1 MATTKLT
8 LAVEPQTIEC
18 AKKYAAKHK
27 TSVSALFS
35 RYINALT
42 AQEQGGDFSIP
53 HGSIH
58 PPDRANCRSTRR
70 RNCSRYSANRLFAFP
85 QPTVALS

>member
-53 HGSIH
+53 HDSILGRVAGIAASGGTKAY
-58 PPDRANCRSTRR
+58 DDL
-70 RNCSRYSANRLFAFP
+70 RYEVLAAKYDLESNR
-85 QPTVALS
+85 

>member
-8 LAVEPQTIEC
+8 LAIEPQIIES
-18 AKKYAAKHK
+18 AKDYAARHK

-42 AQEQGGDFSIP
+42 AEERGGDFSIP
-53 HGSIH
+53 HDSVLRSIAGIASSSKAKTN
-58 PPDRANCRSTRR
+58 DDLRYEALGDKYDLES
-70 RNCSRYSANRLFAFP
+70 SR
-85 QPTVALS
+85 